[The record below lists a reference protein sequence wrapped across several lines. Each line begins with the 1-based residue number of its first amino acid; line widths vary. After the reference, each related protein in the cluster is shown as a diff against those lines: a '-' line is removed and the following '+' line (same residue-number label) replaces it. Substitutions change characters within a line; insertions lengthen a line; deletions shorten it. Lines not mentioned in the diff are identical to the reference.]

1 MSSAVTEIS
10 LLPLLAGGLQTRDA
24 LVLIGLPAS
33 GKSTLASQL
42 GNALPTATIV
52 SSDAIRAELYGDA
65 AIQRE
70 PARVFAVAHA
80 RLHRALVA
88 GSATIFD
95 ATNLEAPFRRQLLAQ
110 LRSWGAQR
118 IIGLWL
124 DTPLEVCRVRNKNR
138 VRVIPDRALER
149 MHRQLC
155 AYPPTLEEGF
165 DYLVCLTHA

>member
-1 MSSAVTEIS
+1 MPNAVAEIS
-10 LLPLLAGGLQTRDA
+10 LQALPTGGLQPRDA

-42 GNALPTATIV
+42 GSALPAVVIV

-80 RLHRALVA
+80 RLHQALVA
-88 GSATIFD
+88 GNATIFD
-95 ATNLEAPFRRQLLAQ
+95 ATNLEAPFRRRLLAQ
-110 LRSWGAQR
+110 LRLWGAQR
-118 IIGLWL
+118 MIGLWL
-124 DTPLEVCRVRNKNR
+124 DTPLGVCRVRNQNR
-138 VRVIPDRALER
+138 VRVIPDRVLER

-165 DYLVCLTHA
+165 DYLVRLAHA